1 MNIPPITIKY
11 KSWLYLLILSLVF
24 AGVYIYTFDSKIA
37 VLGDNAYYYILGKA
51 LAEGEGYVN
60 ISNINKP
67 PNYHYPPGYPA
78 IIGLTL
84 FLGASTFS
92 IKVLNGIFLLLTIYI
107 FYFLFKKLLNEDI
120 AFIASLMI
128 LLNSHI
134 LYYSSIMMSE
144 IPFMFFSGLSILLF
158 FKASEKGYN
167 IKDLNF
173 IGALLS
179 MLIAYYIRS
188 LGLAIFAGFF
198 LHFIIKR
205 QWKYLVICFFFLVVG
220 ALPWFIR
227 GQHTESSSYLNQLS
241 LINPYQPALGRAGF
255 GDFAERVLENISRYI
270 TFEIPSALFPNI
282 DPDYWNDAT
291 LGDWVIGSIL
301 IGIAILGLISQR
313 KHRWILIGYTLGTFG
328 ILMIWPSVWIG
339 VRFIVPFIPILIYTF
354 LNGINEIFQR
364 IASALG
370 QKSLTPL
377 LLLFILLFAWGP
389 IKNLH
394 KTAKADYYPA
404 LNNYFKIANWLSKNV
419 KQDAVVS
426 CAKPALLYLKAK
438 TFTMRY
444 KFDQNPGELIQD
456 LEDKQVDYVVL
467 DQFYKN
473 TYKYLIPA
481 IRNYPQR
488 FQKVIELEKPNTYL
502 LKFKE
507 KND

>member
-1 MNIPPITIKY
+1 MNIPAITIKY
-11 KSWLYLLILSLVF
+11 KSWFFLLILSIVF

-60 ISNINKP
+60 ISSINKP
-67 PNYHYPPGYPA
+67 PNNHYPPGYPA

-84 FLGASTFS
+84 FLGAGIFS
-92 IKVLNGIFLLLTIYI
+92 IKVLNGIFLLLAIYI
-107 FYFLFKKLLNEDI
+107 FYFLFKKLLNEDV

-158 FKASEKGYN
+158 LKASEKGYN

-173 IGALLS
+173 IFALLS

-188 LGLAIFAGFF
+188 IGVALFAGLF
-198 LHFIIKR
+198 LHFIVKR
-205 QWKYLVICFFFLVVG
+205 QWKYLVICGSFLLAG

-227 GQHTESSSYLNQLS
+227 GKYTVSSSYFNQLS
-241 LINPYQPALGRAGF
+241 MKNPNQPALGRAGF
-255 GDFAERVLENISRYI
+255 GDFAERILENISRYV
-270 TFEIPSALFPNI
+270 TFEIPSALFPNMN
-282 DPDYWNDAT
+282 PDYWNDAT
-291 LGDWVIGSIL
+291 LSDWLIGSIL

-313 KHRWILIGYTLGTFG
+313 KHRWILIGYSLGTIG
-328 ILMIWPSVWIG
+328 ILLIWPAVWIG

-354 LNGINEIFQR
+354 LSGINEIFQR

-370 QKSLTPL
+370 RKSLNPL
-377 LLLFILLFAWGP
+377 LLLFLLLFTYGP
-389 IKNLH
+389 INNLH
-394 KTAKADYYPA
+394 KTAKTDYYPA
-404 LNNYFKIANWLSKNV
+404 LNNYFKIANWLSRNV
-419 KQDAVVS
+419 RQDVVVS

-444 KFDQNPGELIQD
+444 KFDQNPDELIQD

-473 TYKYLIPA
+473 TYKYLVPA
-481 IRNYPQR
+481 IRAYPQR
-488 FQKVIELEKPNTYL
+488 FQKVIEFEKPNTYL
-502 LKFKE
+502 LKFK
-507 KND
+507 KIND